1 MQNNRWNRKLD
12 WIKSGSTSPFIYYQ
26 QNRTE
31 IYNEN
36 RFISVGDIYFKL
48 NKYLTGVTF
57 TYIISLVDVYN
68 MNNLL
73 TGDGYSLVNM
83 YNEYDVIDRAMKNII
98 FVDAAADTNIDTEYQ
113 WFEINDA
120 KLKPG
125 HLVLLKNQA
134 NQAENDIYYV
144 DEQYFLWN
152 AGYLS
157 TREKSDKFSCSVKL
171 GKNADKQFFLL
182 NNGYD
187 FPIFNEPKNFIEG
200 KSYILKNLIQY
211 NLLNDRT
218 GSTET
223 SKIIFTDYDLARKQ
237 ISENYERYDEILID
251 GIPLMST
258 PSNYATIN
266 YHHDSYMIRSGSTTG
281 GTFSGIAS
289 EITNIYSG
297 FTSIPMPTGVDFR
310 VGDYIYLN
318 VYSGSTF
325 FSGGTTHLEM
335 WEFIK
340 SIESGLNGTGDT
352 QSYIFLEETIP
363 NYILTD
369 LKNCDYF
376 IENLTVATDWYDAI
390 EKLADYTPYC
400 DFYSLSTFTWN
411 SGGTDFLDI
420 RLSPKESAFNKYF
433 DYDGLVF
440 FVTDSQISGST
451 QIGDRYSFN
460 TSISYLKYNLYDRLN
475 QINSGFTSGFT
486 FFNEQIISGDTLQSY
501 LYTDNGRIKITTAI
515 TGLTDIFKPYTYINI
530 GAVGELTKKT
540 LVYSV
545 TDHEIIIERPVGWT
559 PYPTQVQLP
568 EINFIQ
574 NIDGLKNISDILYEV
589 YMNDNYDWYLMKND
603 NERKYI
609 AKSYADLLTFNSFFR
624 SNVTGILYENDNNEF
639 ILKLYD
645 IVTDTNLI
653 QFESIELIYIG
664 ADRKSR
670 LPVPLNQYAD
680 EIVYLLNF
688 DVLDDGGETNIF
700 CAEIYD
706 AGLNNV
712 LPGINNPP
720 LLYTQVDGGLN
731 SV

>member
-680 EIVYLLNF
+680 EIVYLLNI